1 MKNVYTVKAF
11 DSHDRLVM
19 TLTFDNK
26 GKAIDKAKQ
35 LAKIGAIAHVIGA
48 NLHVIYSI

>member
-19 TLTFDNK
+19 TLSFNNK
-26 GKAIDKAKQ
+26 TKAIDKAKE

-48 NLHVIYSI
+48 NLHVIYSV